1 MKVFL
6 VHAHPEPQSFCA
18 ALRREAEAV
27 LPALGH
33 DLQVSDLYA
42 MKFNPVASAADFGA
56 RSNPDYLVY
65 ALEQRHNLKAGQ
77 FAPDITEELE
87 KLQWCDLLI
96 LNFPIFWFS
105 TPAIL
110 KGWIDRVLVSGL
122 CYGGLR
128 FYDKGGLKGKRA
140 MITITIGG
148 QQHMFGPDAVHGE
161 LETLL
166 RPLLRGTLYYTGMQ
180 VLPPFVA
187 WHVPYIS
194 QEARVQFLADYRE
207 RLRTLDRLVPLKF
220 PSLDAFDENLNP
232 RR

>member
-1 MKVFL
+1 
-6 VHAHPEPQSFCA
+6 
-18 ALRREAEAV
+18 
-27 LPALGH
+27 
-33 DLQVSDLYA
+33 
-42 MKFNPVASAADFGA
+42 
-56 RSNPDYLVY
+56 
-65 ALEQRHNLKAGQ
+65 
-77 FAPDITEELE
+77 
-87 KLQWCDLLI
+87 
-96 LNFPIFWFS
+96 
-105 TPAIL
+105 
-110 KGWIDRVLVSGL
+110 
-122 CYGGLR
+122 
-128 FYDKGGLKGKRA
+128 
-140 MITITIGG
+140 
-148 QQHMFGPDAVHGE
+148 MFGPDAVHGE